1 MICLLSRRVCPFTFR
16 FSPWILKQNTLHNDL
31 RAVLWWSFVIK
42 RLFFKEPNFSDWEMN
57 WLYQNIVTIGTAKG
71 AVNCQWRTALIFWRY
86 FWEAI
91 VDSTDCQRKGNICF
105 DWFILPKANQMPFK
119 SKTDK
124 KCELQNFFL

>member
-1 MICLLSRRVCPFTFR
+1 MGDVLLISEYR
-16 FSPWILKQNTLHNDL
+16 D
-31 RAVLWWSFVIK
+31 
-42 RLFFKEPNFSDWEMN
+42 
-57 WLYQNIVTIGTAKG
+57 YIGTAKG
-71 AVNCQWRTALIFWRY
+71 AVNCQWRTVLIFWRY

-124 KCELQNFFL
+124 KCELQKNIQ